1 MLFADPLNYI
11 LQLLPT
17 HPVLGPWIHLEN
29 FVLKRS
35 FWGLKILIK
44 TFLKT
49 CCEDH
54 FLHLQ
59 VPWFHAYPLHIL
71 QGQSSEKLGPDYVS
85 TAIFMNTIGNHD
97 NRFHQNFHSNT
108 KVEKVI
114 NVPCHLD
121 FELNRRK
128 LCLPFSFFFK
138 LYLHRSIQNVNKTAA
153 IFILQLQSGIQLTE
167 QQLSS
172 YKLHQRQL
180 KMKKEKQK

>member
-1 MLFADPLNYI
+1 MFGDPLNYI

-114 NVPCHLD
+114 NAPCHLD
-121 FELNRRK
+121 FELNHRK
-128 LCLPFSFFFK
+128 LCLPFSFSF
-138 LYLHRSIQNVNKTAA
+138 LNGIYLEAFRTSTK
-153 IFILQLQSGIQLTE
+153 QLQFFFFFCNYRVVFS
-167 QQLSS
+167 
-172 YKLHQRQL
+172 
-180 KMKKEKQK
+180 

>member
-1 MLFADPLNYI
+1 MEQLWNPFI
-11 LQLLPT
+11 LQTEIT
-17 HPVLGPWIHLEN
+17 HYLYLCVCFKTWCLEIHLIIFCSSFPLILCYSPWIHLEN

-121 FELNRRK
+121 FELNHRK
-128 LCLPFSFFFK
+128 LCLPFSSSSFFLMVF
-138 LYLHRSIQNVNKTAA
+138 T
-153 IFILQLQSGIQLTE
+153 
-167 QQLSS
+167 
-172 YKLHQRQL
+172 
-180 KMKKEKQK
+180 